1 MPAKKSSMSASHKAA
16 LAKGREQGRA
26 VRAYLTALDEHK
38 PKRGR
43 KRSPESITQRLAEI
57 DGALAS
63 SDPLKRVQLIQE
75 RLDLTEE
82 RDAKSP
88 HDLPDL
94 EAAFVKVAKDY
105 GDAKG
110 LTWAAWRE
118 VGVPAGV
125 LVEAGIT
132 RGS

>member
-1 MPAKKSSMSASHKAA
+1 MPAKNSTMSASHKAA
-16 LAKGREQGRA
+16 LAKGREQGRV

-43 KRSPESITQRLAEI
+43 QRTPESITKRLAEI
-57 DGALAS
+57 DGALSS

-75 RLDLTEE
+75 RLDLTKE
-82 RDAKSP
+82 RDASAP
-88 HDLPDL
+88 NDLPEL
-94 EAAFVKVAKDY
+94 EAAFVKVAKVY

-125 LVEAGIT
+125 LVEAGISRT
-132 RGS
+132 T